1 MSVPHIIR
9 ELRGPEHIRTKL
21 TGVPVLHNPAINKG
35 LAFSHEERDLLRLT
49 GVLPPAVMTIEQQ
62 VALAQEHLSA
72 KATDLE
78 KYIYLATLQ
87 DRNETLFYRLL
98 VDNLAKLMPIV
109 YTPTVGYACRQF
121 SHIFRYV
128 RGIWITPDD
137 APNIRKVLRNYP
149 GHDIRLIVVTDNER
163 ILGLGDQ
170 GCGGMGIPVGK
181 LALYVG
187 GAGIHPSKTLPV
199 SLDVGTNNETLLNDP
214 LYMGYRK
221 PRLTGQAYDDLI
233 EAFVE
238 AVAEV
243 FPHAVVQWE
252 DFKNRNA
259 FHILDQYHKRL
270 PCFNDDIQG
279 TAAVALA
286 GILASLR
293 IVREPIADQRIMY
306 VGAGAASGGIA
317 RLVRLAMIADGA
329 TEETVH
335 RAQVL
340 TDTHGVIHEGRELGE
355 PHKREFALSLR
366 DLAHYGIK
374 PREGM
379 RPEEVI
385 AAFKPTVL
393 IGATAVPGAFTQ
405 AMIQEMCRHTERPLI
420 MPLSNPT
427 SKCECT
433 PADALEWSRG
443 RAVVATGSPFV
454 DVMHEGRRRIIG
466 QANNVFIFPGVGLAA
481 IVSEAKEIT
490 QEMFLVAARTLSEFV
505 SHERLVEGAIYP
517 DQSELREVSRRIATE
532 VVIYASENHLG
543 RRLTRE
549 DAAHIVKEV
558 MWFPDYVPV
567 AAME

>member
-9 ELRGPEHIRTKL
+9 ELRGPEHIHTKL
-21 TGVPVLHNPAINKG
+21 TGVPVLHNPAVNKG
-35 LAFSHEERDLLRLT
+35 LAFTQEERELLHLT

-137 APNIRKVLRNYP
+137 APHLRRVLRNYP
-149 GHDIRLIVVTDNER
+149 NHDIRLIVVTDNER

-199 SLDVGTNNETLLNDP
+199 SLDVGTNNESLLNDP

-259 FHILDQYHKRL
+259 FHILEQYHKRL

-293 IVREPIADQRIMY
+293 LVREPIADQRILY
-306 VGAGAASGGIA
+306 IGAGAASVGIA
-317 RLVRLAMIADGA
+317 RLVRLAMLSDGA
-329 TEETVH
+329 TEETAR

-340 TDTHGVIHEGRELGE
+340 TDTHGLVYEGRELGE
-355 PHKREFALSLR
+355 PHKREFALSQR

-374 PREGM
+374 PREGLTV
-379 RPEEVI
+379 EELI

-393 IGATAVPGAFTQ
+393 IGATAVAGAFTES
-405 AMIQEMCRHTERPLI
+405 MIRELARHTKQPLV

-433 PADALEWSRG
+433 PADALAWSDG
-443 RAVVATGSPFV
+443 RAIVATGSPFGNV
-454 DVMHEGRRRIIG
+454 THGGRQRIIG

-481 IVSEAKEIT
+481 IVSEAKEVT
-490 QEMFLVAARTLSEFV
+490 QEMFLVAAQTLSEIV
-505 SHERLVEGAIYP
+505 SHERLVAGAIYP
-517 DQSELREVSRRIATE
+517 DQSELREVSRAIATE
-532 VVIYASENHLG
+532 VVVYASENHLG
-543 RRLTRE
+543 RRLSRD
-549 DAAHIVKEV
+549 DAARVVREV
-558 MWFPDYVPV
+558 MWYPEYVPV
-567 AAME
+567 APPE